1 MIKRGAVRMNLGP
14 TDGTPAA
21 GLLIGVIA
29 ARSSFFILL
38 VCQRDSVVHYV
49 RGASAGFARLPAR
62 HTAIGAR
69 PPGAW

>member
-1 MIKRGAVRMNLGP
+1 MNLGP
-14 TDGTPAA
+14 HRWDTAA
-21 GLLIGVIA
+21 GLLIGVFA

-38 VCQRDSVVHYV
+38 VCQRDSVVHHV

-62 HTAIGAR
+62 HTAICVR